1 MFTNRSDEIMPK
13 DKSLTLEK
21 IIPCAKKE
29 FLDKGFER
37 ASLRTIAADAGMSAA
52 GLYRHFES
60 KEAMFDALV
69 APLVDTYLRNYKE
82 SMQRSYALLD
92 TEEIKKFWI
101 ISEEEG
107 LQYVNFIYDHFEEF
121 KLLLTRSDGTKH
133 QNFVHQVSEMEVK
146 EMTRLMDELR
156 SRGFSVKDISQDE
169 LHMLISGYVTSIFEV
184 VIHDYPR
191 EKAITHV
198 KTLMR
203 FLYPGWIK
211 AFGMEDI
218 V

>member
-1 MFTNRSDEIMPK
+1 MPK
-13 DKSLTLEK
+13 DKSGTLEK
-21 IIPCAKKE
+21 IIPCAKRE

-37 ASLRTIAADAGMSAA
+37 ASLRKIAADANMSAA

-69 APLVDTYLRNYKE
+69 APLVDTYLRNYEK
-82 SMQRSYALLD
+82 SMQLSYELLD
-92 TEEIKKFWI
+92 TEEIKKFWQV
-101 ISEEEG
+101 SEEEG
-107 LQYVNFIYDHFEEF
+107 LQYINFIYDHFEEF
-121 KLLLTRSDGTKH
+121 KLLLTCSDGTKY
-133 QNFVHQVSEMEVK
+133 QNFMHDISEMEVK

-169 LHMLISGYVTSIFEV
+169 LHMLVSGYVASVFEV

-191 EKAITHV
+191 EKAIKQA
-198 KTLMR
+198 KTLMD

-211 AFGMEDI
+211 AFGMEGM

>member
-1 MFTNRSDEIMPK
+1 MPK
-13 DKSLTLEK
+13 DKSDTLK
-21 IIPCAKKE
+21 RIIPCAKRE
-29 FLDKGFER
+29 FLAKGFER
-37 ASLRTIAADAGMSAA
+37 ASLRAIAADANMSAA

-69 APLVDTYLRNYKE
+69 APLVDTYLRNYEE
-82 SMQRSYALLD
+82 SLLSSYSLLD
-92 TEEIKKFWI
+92 TEEIKKFWM

-107 LQYVNFIYDHFEEF
+107 LKYVNFIYDHFEEF
-121 KLLLTRSDGTKH
+121 KLLLTCSDGTKY
-133 QNFVHQVSEMEVK
+133 QNFVHTISEMEVR
-146 EMTRLMDELR
+146 EMLRLMDELR
-156 SRGFSVKDISQDE
+156 KRGFLVKDISRDE

-191 EKAITHV
+191 GKAVTHV
-198 KTLMR
+198 KTLMK

-211 AFGMEDI
+211 AFGMEGI

>member
-1 MFTNRSDEIMPK
+1 MPK
-13 DKSLTLEK
+13 DKSGTLEK
-21 IIPCAKKE
+21 IIPCAKRE

-37 ASLRTIAADAGMSAA
+37 ASLRKIAADANMSAA

-69 APLVDTYLRNYKE
+69 APLVDIYLRNYEE
-82 SMQRSYALLD
+82 SMQRSYELLD
-92 TEEIKKFWI
+92 TEEIKKFWEV
-101 ISEEEG
+101 SEEEG
-107 LQYVNFIYDHFEEF
+107 LQYINFIYDHFEEF
-121 KLLLTRSDGTKH
+121 KLLLTCSDGTKYQSFMH
-133 QNFVHQVSEMEVK
+133 DISEMEVR
-146 EMTRLMDELR
+146 EMTKLMDELR

-169 LHMLISGYVTSIFEV
+169 LHMLVSGYVASVFEV

-191 EKAITHV
+191 EKAIAQA
-198 KTLMR
+198 KTLME

-211 AFGMEDI
+211 AFGMEGM

>member
-1 MFTNRSDEIMPK
+1 MPK
-13 DKSLTLEK
+13 DKSGTLEK
-21 IIPCAKKE
+21 IIPCAKRE

-37 ASLRTIAADAGMSAA
+37 ASLRKIAADANMSAA

-69 APLVDTYLRNYKE
+69 APLVNTYLRNYEE
-82 SMQRSYALLD
+82 SMQRSYELLD
-92 TEEIKKFWI
+92 TKEIKKFWEV
-101 ISEEEG
+101 SEEEG
-107 LQYVNFIYDHFEEF
+107 LQYIDFIYDHFEEF
-121 KLLLTRSDGTKH
+121 KLLLTCSDGTKY
-133 QNFVHQVSEMEVK
+133 QNFMHDISEMEVK

-156 SRGFSVKDISQDE
+156 SRGFTVKDISQDE
-169 LHMLISGYVTSIFEV
+169 LHMLVSGYVASVFEV

-191 EKAITHV
+191 EKAIAQAR
-198 KTLMR
+198 TLME

-211 AFGMEDI
+211 AFGMEGM

>member
-1 MFTNRSDEIMPK
+1 MPK
-13 DKSLTLEK
+13 DKSGTLEK
-21 IIPCAKKE
+21 IIPCAKRE

-37 ASLRTIAADAGMSAA
+37 ASLRKIAADANMSAA

-69 APLVDTYLRNYKE
+69 APLVDTYLRNYEK
-82 SMQRSYALLD
+82 SMQLSYELLD
-92 TEEIKKFWI
+92 TEEIKKFWQV
-101 ISEEEG
+101 SEEEG
-107 LQYVNFIYDHFEEF
+107 LQYINFIYDHFEEF
-121 KLLLTRSDGTKH
+121 KLLLTCSDGTKY
-133 QNFVHQVSEMEVK
+133 QNFMHDISEMEVK

-169 LHMLISGYVTSIFEV
+169 LHMLVSGYVASVFEV

-191 EKAITHV
+191 EKAIKQA
-198 KTLMR
+198 KTLME

-211 AFGMEDI
+211 AFGMEGM

>member
-1 MFTNRSDEIMPK
+1 MPK
-13 DKSLTLEK
+13 DKTDTYNRL
-21 IIPCAKKE
+21 IPCMKAE
-29 FLDKGFER
+29 FLEKGFEK
-37 ASLRTIAADAGMSAA
+37 ASVRSIANRAGMSAA
-52 GLYRHFES
+52 GIYRHFKD

-69 APLVDTYLRNYKE
+69 MPLVETYFSKYQE
-82 SMQRSYALLD
+82 SMQRNYALLD
-92 TEEIKKFWI
+92 TEEIKRFWA

-107 LQYVNFIYDHFEEF
+107 LQYVNFIYDHFDEF

-133 QNFVHQVSEMEVK
+133 QNFLHKVSEMEVK

-156 SRGFSVKDISQDE
+156 SRGFSVKVISEDG

-191 EKAITHV
+191 EKAIAYG
-198 KTLMR
+198 KMLME

-211 AFGMEDI
+211 AFGMEGI

>member
-1 MFTNRSDEIMPK
+1 MPK
-13 DKSLTLEK
+13 DKTDTYNRLM
-21 IIPCAKKE
+21 PCIKAE
-29 FLDKGFER
+29 FLEKGFEK
-37 ASLRTIAADAGMSAA
+37 ASVRSIGNRAGMSAA
-52 GLYRHFES
+52 GIYRHFKD

-69 APLVDTYLRNYKE
+69 APLVDTYLRNYQE

-92 TEEIKKFWI
+92 TEEIKKFWV
-101 ISEEEG
+101 ISGEEG

-133 QNFVHQVSEMEVK
+133 QNFVHDVSVMEVK

-198 KTLMR
+198 KTLME

-211 AFGMEDI
+211 AFGMEGI

>member
-1 MFTNRSDEIMPK
+1 MPK
-13 DKSLTLEK
+13 DKSGTLEK
-21 IIPCAKKE
+21 IIPCAKRE

-37 ASLRTIAADAGMSAA
+37 ASLRKIAADANMSAA

-69 APLVDTYLRNYKE
+69 APLVNTYLRNYEE
-82 SMQRSYALLD
+82 SMQRSYELLD
-92 TEEIKKFWI
+92 TEEIKKFWEV
-101 ISEEEG
+101 SEEEG
-107 LQYVNFIYDHFEEF
+107 LQYIDFIYDHFEEF
-121 KLLLTRSDGTKH
+121 KLLLTCSDGTKY
-133 QNFVHQVSEMEVK
+133 QNFMHDISEMEVK

-156 SRGFSVKDISQDE
+156 SRGFTVKDISQDE
-169 LHMLISGYVTSIFEV
+169 LHMLVSGYVASVFEV

-191 EKAITHV
+191 EKAIAQAR
-198 KTLMR
+198 TLME

-211 AFGMEDI
+211 AFGMEGM

>member
-1 MFTNRSDEIMPK
+1 MPK
-13 DKSLTLEK
+13 DKSGTLEK
-21 IIPCAKKE
+21 IIPCAKRE

-37 ASLRTIAADAGMSAA
+37 ASLRKIAADANMSAA

-69 APLVDTYLRNYKE
+69 APLVDTYLRNYEK
-82 SMQRSYALLD
+82 SMQLSYELLD
-92 TEEIKKFWI
+92 TEEIKKFWEV
-101 ISEEEG
+101 SEEEG
-107 LQYVNFIYDHFEEF
+107 LQYIDFIYDHFEEF
-121 KLLLTRSDGTKH
+121 KLLLTCSDGTKY
-133 QNFVHQVSEMEVK
+133 QNFMHDISEMEVK

-156 SRGFSVKDISQDE
+156 SRGFTVKDISQDE
-169 LHMLISGYVTSIFEV
+169 LHMLVSGYVASIFEV

-191 EKAITHV
+191 EKAIAQAR
-198 KTLMR
+198 TLME

-211 AFGMEDI
+211 AFGMEGM

>member
-1 MFTNRSDEIMPK
+1 MPK
-13 DKSLTLEK
+13 DKSGTLEK
-21 IIPCAKKE
+21 IIPCAKRE

-37 ASLRTIAADAGMSAA
+37 ASLRKIAADANMSAA

-69 APLVDTYLRNYKE
+69 APLVNTYLRNYEE
-82 SMQRSYALLD
+82 SMQRSYELLD
-92 TEEIKKFWI
+92 TKEIKKFWEV
-101 ISEEEG
+101 SEEEG
-107 LQYVNFIYDHFEEF
+107 LQYIDFIYDHFEEF
-121 KLLLTRSDGTKH
+121 KLLLTCSDGTKY
-133 QNFVHQVSEMEVK
+133 QNFMHDISEMEVK

-156 SRGFSVKDISQDE
+156 SRGFTVKDISQDE
-169 LHMLISGYVTSIFEV
+169 LHMLVSGYVASVFEV

-191 EKAITHV
+191 EKAIKQA
-198 KTLMR
+198 KTLME

-211 AFGMEDI
+211 AFGMEGM

>member
-1 MFTNRSDEIMPK
+1 MSK
-13 DKSLTLEK
+13 DKSGTLEK
-21 IIPCAKKE
+21 IIPCAKRE

-37 ASLRTIAADAGMSAA
+37 ASLRKIAADANMSAA

-69 APLVDTYLRNYKE
+69 APLVNTYLRNYEE
-82 SMQRSYALLD
+82 SMQRSYELLD
-92 TEEIKKFWI
+92 TKEIKKFWEV
-101 ISEEEG
+101 SEEEG
-107 LQYVNFIYDHFEEF
+107 LQYIDFIYDHFEEF
-121 KLLLTRSDGTKH
+121 KLLLTCSDGTKY
-133 QNFVHQVSEMEVK
+133 QNFMHDISEMEVK

-156 SRGFSVKDISQDE
+156 SRGFTVKDISQDE
-169 LHMLISGYVTSIFEV
+169 LHMLVSGYVASVFEV

-191 EKAITHV
+191 EKAIKQA
-198 KTLMR
+198 KTLME

-211 AFGMEDI
+211 AFGMEGM

>member
-1 MFTNRSDEIMPK
+1 MPK
-13 DKSLTLEK
+13 DKTDTYNRL
-21 IIPCAKKE
+21 IPCMKAE
-29 FLDKGFER
+29 FLEKGFEK
-37 ASLRTIAADAGMSAA
+37 ASVRSIANRAGMSAA
-52 GLYRHFES
+52 GIYRHFKD

-69 APLVDTYLRNYKE
+69 VPLVDTYLCKYQE
-82 SMQRSYALLD
+82 SMQRNYALLD
-92 TEEIKKFWI
+92 TEDIKKFWV

-107 LQYVNFIYDHFEEF
+107 LQYVNFIYDHFDEF
-121 KLLLTRSDGTKH
+121 KLLLTCSDGTKH
-133 QNFVHQVSEMEVK
+133 QNFLHNVAEMEVK

-191 EKAITHV
+191 EKAIAYG
-198 KTLMR
+198 KMLME

-211 AFGMEDI
+211 AFGMEGI
-218 V
+218 A